1 MAFSLSDDI
10 IYPRRPSL
18 RLSAYDYSSPGSY
31 FVTICAARRDCVLF
45 CQIGQQSDL
54 FSDPPVSL
62 TPLGFKIKQS
72 ILSIPAVNP
81 GVAVDCYVI
90 MPDHVHL
97 LLNLTG
103 QYGGHPLSKVIQR
116 FKSYTDHLYQ
126 TDGQPFG
133 PKLWQR
139 GYHDHILPTRT
150 ICFKSE
156 ITYKKIPCAG
166 ANVTDPGILRYPVQR
181 ADTEVRPYGVSRSSS
196 KIYDTQ
202 QTRAAL

>member
-1 MAFSLSDDI
+1 MSDDI

-31 FVTICAARRDCVLF
+31 FVTICAARRDCAFF
-45 CQIGQQSDL
+45 CHIGQQADL

-62 TPLGFKIKQS
+62 TPLGVKMKQS

-103 QYGGHPLSKVIQR
+103 QYGGHPPVQGH
-116 FKSYTDHLYQ
+116 TA
-126 TDGQPFG
+126 G
-133 PKLWQR
+133 PSCGKE
-139 GYHDHILPTRT
+139 DIMTTFCATRT

>member
-1 MAFSLSDDI
+1 MSDDI

-31 FVTICAARRDCVLF
+31 CVTICAARRDCAFF
-45 CQIGQQSDL
+45 CHIGQQADL

-62 TPLGFKIKQS
+62 TPLGVKMKQS

-139 GYHDHILPTRT
+139 GYHDHILRNENDLLQVRNYIQENP
-150 ICFKSE
+150 
-156 ITYKKIPCAG
+156 
-166 ANVTDPGILRYPVQR
+166 LRWSQCH
-181 ADTEVRPYGVSRSSS
+181 
-196 KIYDTQ
+196 
-202 QTRAAL
+202 

>member
-1 MAFSLSDDI
+1 MSDDI

-31 FVTICAARRDCVLF
+31 FVTICAARRDCAFF
-45 CQIGQQSDL
+45 CHIGQQADL

-62 TPLGFKIKQS
+62 TPLGVKIKQS

-103 QYGGHPLSKVIQR
+103 QYGGHPLSKVIQLAQRER
-116 FKSYTDHLYQ
+116 FASSQKLHTRKSLALEPMSLTLAFYDTLSSGRTQRSAPTAYQ
-126 TDGQPFG
+126 EALLKSMIHSKHGQRCDMPNY
-133 PKLWQR
+133 LTTQ
-139 GYHDHILPTRT
+139 
-150 ICFKSE
+150 ICFTFLK
-156 ITYKKIPCAG
+156 
-166 ANVTDPGILRYPVQR
+166 D
-181 ADTEVRPYGVSRSSS
+181 
-196 KIYDTQ
+196 
-202 QTRAAL
+202 

>member
-1 MAFSLSDDI
+1 MSDDI

-31 FVTICAARRDCVLF
+31 FVTICAARRDCAFF
-45 CQIGQQSDL
+45 CHIGQQADL

-62 TPLGFKIKQS
+62 TPLGVKIKQS

-103 QYGGHPLSKVIQR
+103 QYGGHP
-116 FKSYTDHLYQ
+116 
-126 TDGQPFG
+126 
-133 PKLWQR
+133 
-139 GYHDHILPTRT
+139 
-150 ICFKSE
+150 
-156 ITYKKIPCAG
+156 
-166 ANVTDPGILRYPVQR
+166 PVQGHT
-181 ADTEVRPYGVSRSSS
+181 AV
-196 KIYDTQ
+196 
-202 QTRAAL
+202 

>member
-1 MAFSLSDDI
+1 MSVRDDH
-10 IYPRRPSL
+10 
-18 RLSAYDYSSPGSY
+18 G
-31 FVTICAARRDCVLF
+31 T
-45 CQIGQQSDL
+45 
-54 FSDPPVSL
+54 
-62 TPLGFKIKQS
+62 TIKQS

-139 GYHDHILPTRT
+139 GYHDHILRNENDLLQVRNYIQENP
-150 ICFKSE
+150 
-156 ITYKKIPCAG
+156 
-166 ANVTDPGILRYPVQR
+166 LRWSQCH
-181 ADTEVRPYGVSRSSS
+181 
-196 KIYDTQ
+196 
-202 QTRAAL
+202 

>member
-1 MAFSLSDDI
+1 MSDDI
-10 IYPRRPSL
+10 LYPRRPSL

-31 FVTICAARRDCVLF
+31 FVTICAARRDCAFF
-45 CQIGQQSDL
+45 CHIGQQADL

-62 TPLGFKIKQS
+62 TPLGVKIKQS

-103 QYGGHPLSKVIQR
+103 QYGATPCPR
-116 FKSYTDHLYQ
+116 SYSGLNLIPTTSIRQ
-126 TDGQPFG
+126 TGSRSG
-133 PKLWQR
+133 PSCGKE
-139 GYHDHILPTRT
+139 DIMTTFCATRT